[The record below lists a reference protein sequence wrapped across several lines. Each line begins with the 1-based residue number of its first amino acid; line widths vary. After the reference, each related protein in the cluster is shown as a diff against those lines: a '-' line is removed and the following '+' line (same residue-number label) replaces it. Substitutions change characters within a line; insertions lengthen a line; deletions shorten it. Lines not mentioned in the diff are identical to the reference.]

1 MGRTGNH
8 IKSDK
13 PQSERQASRFLSYM
27 ESRIRNNKD
36 MKLRSGALRKG
47 GRGSGK
53 RKGDKINEE

>member
-1 MGRTGNH
+1 
-8 IKSDK
+8 
-13 PQSERQASRFLSYM
+13 M